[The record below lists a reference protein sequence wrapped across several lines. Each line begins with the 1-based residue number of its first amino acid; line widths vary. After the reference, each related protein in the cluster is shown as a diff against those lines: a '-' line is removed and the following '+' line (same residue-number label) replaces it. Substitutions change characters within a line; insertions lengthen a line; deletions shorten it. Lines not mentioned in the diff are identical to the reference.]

1 LHVVLLFVQLPVAA
15 LLSLQLKQIRSAVQR
30 GEDFTL
36 PK

>member
-1 LHVVLLFVQLPVAA
+1 VAA